1 METRHI
7 GSLEVTVVGL
17 GTNSFGAYIDEAGA
31 KEVVDAALDA
41 GINFF
46 DTADVYGGGASE
58 VFLGKALG
66 SRRDD
71 VLIATKF
78 GMPLGEGEPHVTPED
93 VRSGCDASLQR
104 LGTDHID
111 LYYQHIGDPRV
122 PIEETLG
129 ALEEL
134 IKAGKVR
141 EIACSNFSAGQID
154 EATKQA
160 ASQGT
165 ARFMAVEN
173 ELSLLRR
180 ESSGAHASTLTER
193 PARGAELIALA
204 ERNDMGLVPYFPL
217 ASGML
222 TGKYRRGVEPA
233 AGTRLGTAPE
243 ERRAQMFKAFKD
255 SLLNDKNFDIVEA
268 LEAFAAER
276 GHTLVELA
284 MSWLACLP
292 KVATVIAGAT
302 SAAQVQ
308 SNAGAVGW
316 VLTDADMA
324 EVDRITLR

>member
-1 METRHI
+1 
-7 GSLEVTVVGL
+7 
-17 GTNSFGAYIDEAGA
+17 
-31 KEVVDAALDA
+31 
-41 GINFF
+41 
-46 DTADVYGGGASE
+46 
-58 VFLGKALG
+58 
-66 SRRDD
+66 
-71 VLIATKF
+71 
-78 GMPLGEGEPHVTPED
+78 MPLGEGEPHVTPED

-111 LYYQHIGDPRV
+111 LYYQHIADPRV

-129 ALEEL
+129 ALDEL

-141 EIACSNFSAGQID
+141 EIACSNFPAGQID

-180 ESSGAHASTLTER
+180 ESTGAHASTLAAGP
-193 PARGAELIALA
+193 PARGAELIAVA
-204 ERNDMGLVPYFPL
+204 ERNDMGILPYLPL

-243 ERRAQMFKAFKD
+243 ERRAAMFKAYKD
-255 SLLNDKNFDIVEA
+255 SLLSDKNFDIVEA
-268 LEAFAAER
+268 LEVFAAER
-276 GHTLVELA
+276 GHTLLELA

-302 SAAQVQ
+302 SAAQVK
-308 SNAGAVGW
+308 SNASAVGW
-316 VLTDADMA
+316 VLTDADLA
-324 EVDRITLR
+324 EVDRITLV

>member
-17 GTNSFGAYIDEAGA
+17 GTNSFGAHIDEAGA
-31 KEVVDAALDA
+31 TEVVDAALDA

-46 DTADVYGGGASE
+46 DTADVYGSGASE
-58 VFLGKALG
+58 VLLGKALG

-71 VLIATKF
+71 VVIATKF
-78 GMPLGEGEPHVTPED
+78 GMPLAEGTPCATPEY
-93 VRSGCDASLQR
+93 VRSACASSLQR

-111 LYYQHIGDPRV
+111 LFYQHIPDSTV

-129 ALEEL
+129 ALDEL
-134 IKAGKVR
+134 VKAGKVL
-141 EIACSNFSAGQID
+141 EIACSNFPADLID
-154 EATKQA
+154 EATKWA

-180 ESSGAHASTLTER
+180 ESTSSHASTLAAP
-193 PARGAELIALA
+193 PARGAELIATA
-204 ERNDMGLVPYFPL
+204 ERNDIGILPYFPL
-217 ASGML
+217 ASGVL
-222 TGKYRRGVEPA
+222 TGKYRRGVEPP
-233 AGTRLGTAPE
+233 AGTRMGTPPE
-243 ERRAQMFKAFKD
+243 ERRAHMFKAHRD
-255 SLLNDKNFDIVEA
+255 WVLSDKNFDIVEA
-268 LEAFAAER
+268 LEAFAAEC
-276 GHTLVELA
+276 GHTLLELA

-302 SAAQVQ
+302 SAAQVKA
-308 SNAGAVGW
+308 NASAAGW